1 MRESNLPSMSQS
13 VFSIQIP
20 RRPTLIGHAACCAMM
35 LVCLSWALLTPDPYT
50 VTNSLL
56 APASVSVDDFV
67 QHLVAFAV
75 LSLGCLSLTY
85 RIRLKPYSVVGMLM
99 VFAAATECLQSIVP
113 GRTPDVVDLIA
124 NLTGIGVMSLVIHAG
139 SAVVSR
145 SMSPRDVERCVSPQ

>member
-1 MRESNLPSMSQS
+1 MSLS

-20 RRPTLIGHAACCAMM
+20 RRPTLIGHAACCVMM

-56 APASVSVDDFV
+56 AASSASVDDFV

-85 RIRLKPYSVVGMLM
+85 RIRLQPFSVVGML
-99 VFAAATECLQSIVP
+99 VLFAAATECLQSIVP
-113 GRTPDVVDLIA
+113 GRSPDVVDLIA
-124 NLTGIGVMSLVIHAG
+124 NLTGIGVMSLVTHAC
-139 SAVVSR
+139 SLVMSR
-145 SMSPRDVERCVSPQ
+145 SVLSRDVERCVSPQ